1 MSASYRFTFHSD
13 PSHGWLEIHKECLQK
28 AGVADKVS
36 QYSYMDGDLAYLEE
50 DSDAPLFLGVLDQMG
65 LKYSFN
71 ERPIN
76 NDHWIR
82 NLPSYKYRRPVAD
95 TLTAIFTGVGQ

>member
-1 MSASYRFTFHSD
+1 MSMSYRFTFHSD

-36 QYSYMDGDLAYLEE
+36 MYSYMDGDLAYLEE
-50 DSDAPLFLGVLDQMG
+50 DCDAPLFLSVLDEHG

-71 ERPIN
+71 EKPIDG
-76 NDHWIR
+76 DHWIR
-82 NLPSYKYRRPVAD
+82 NLSAYKYVRPIDD
-95 TLTAIFTGVGQ
+95 TLTAIFEGVGK